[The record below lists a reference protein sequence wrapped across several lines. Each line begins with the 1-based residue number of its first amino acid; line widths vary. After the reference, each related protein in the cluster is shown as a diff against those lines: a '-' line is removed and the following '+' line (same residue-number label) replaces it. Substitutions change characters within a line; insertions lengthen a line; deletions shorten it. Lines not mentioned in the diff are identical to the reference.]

1 MKFNAI
7 EPERV
12 FYYFGN
18 ICDVPRGS
26 GDMGGMCRY
35 CKNFAMNH
43 GLEYE
48 TDDADNVIIYKPGT
62 RGYENSEPVILQGHI
77 DMVCQK
83 IADYDIDFT
92 QRGIEAYIDGD
103 FIKAKGTTL
112 GADNGIAVAMI
123 LAILE
128 DDTIPHP
135 PIEAVFTTDEEVGM
149 RGAKFLDKTLLKG
162 KRMINLDSED
172 GDTITVSCA
181 GGSDIFVSI
190 FQKDDVTEKGDA
202 IRIVLKGLKGGHSG
216 IEINRNR
223 VNADILMGRVLNHL
237 RNETGFSVVS
247 VNGGDKTNAI
257 PNYCES
263 ILVVNDG
270 EAFKSLA
277 EEYLDTIKAEI
288 SDKEESFCYDVI
300 SEGNDEYEI
309 ISRAISDKLINIL
322 VTVPNG
328 VVNMSASVEGLVE
341 TSLNLGVL
349 DADKFGVSI
358 RISLR
363 SNKASALTA
372 LEEKVTAF
380 FEMQNIQ
387 PDVFGKYLPWEYNE
401 NSVLRETYKRIYKEQ
416 MGEDIK
422 VEAIHAGLE
431 CGVFAAAI
439 EDFDCISIGPFLYDV
454 HTVNERLSI
463 SSTETVYKI
472 LLKLLEELR

>member
-26 GDMGGMCRY
+26 GDMGGMRRY

-62 RGYENSEPVILQGHI
+62 RGYENSEPVILQGHT

-83 IADYDIDFT
+83 TDDYDIDFVE
-92 QRGIEAYIDGD
+92 RGIEAYVDGD
-103 FIKAKGTTL
+103 FLKAKGTTL
-112 GADNGIAVAMI
+112 GADNGIAVAMM

-128 DDTIPHP
+128 NNEISHP
-135 PIEAVFTTDEEVGM
+135 PIEAVFTTDEEIGM
-149 RGAKFLDKTLLKG
+149 IGAKKLDMSLLKG

-172 GDTITVSCA
+172 GDVITVSCA
-181 GGSDIFVSI
+181 GGSDVTAVIPTNRV
-190 FQKDDVTEKGDA
+190 DVRGEA
-202 IRIVLKGLKGGHSG
+202 LRIILKGLNGGHSG
-216 IEINRNR
+216 IEINANR

-237 RNETGFSVVS
+237 SGEMDFSVIS
-247 VNGGDKTNAI
+247 VCGGDKSNAI
-257 PNYCES
+257 PNYCEAV
-263 ILVVNDG
+263 IVADDG
-270 EAFKSLA
+270 NSLTVLA
-277 EEYLDTIKAEI
+277 DEYLAVVKEEI
-288 SDKEESFCYDVI
+288 SDR
-300 SEGNDEYEI
+300 EGNFSYCVDTVGNGEYKAL
-309 ISRAISDKLINIL
+309 SSDSTDKLINTL
-322 VTVPNG
+322 VAVPNG
-328 VVNMSASVEGLVE
+328 VMDMSASVPGLVE
-341 TSLNLGVL
+341 TSLNLGILATEEDSVN
-349 DADKFGVSI
+349 I
-358 RISLR
+358 NISLR
-363 SNKASALTA
+363 SNKSSALTA
-372 LEEKVTAF
+372 LEERVSAF
-380 FEMQNIQ
+380 FRMQNIESS
-387 PDVFGKYLPWEYNE
+387 VFGKYLPWEYNE